1 MILYKEFSIIITVI
15 LFSFQPVD
23 VYCSEPSRSP
33 KLSGRKRYGYAPQSP
48 EITNP
53 TLPKKAH
60 NKSGMIMN
68 STIMM

>member
-1 MILYKEFSIIITVI
+1 MILYKEFSIIITLI
-15 LFSFQPVD
+15 LLSFQPVD
-23 VYCSEPSRSP
+23 VCSDPSRSP